1 MTFPNEKTPAAASKT
16 AAAPADAAAVHSK
29 TGADAPAACAG
40 CVHDD
45 PHADRTSTPCTTATR
60 RLADVSR
67 TFNQWLTYG
76 QAAAL
81 IAIAVAAIGGIGQAG
96 WEMIAARAIS
106 LGDLLMLFLY
116 VEILSMVK
124 GAALGTREIPIHT
137 PIALAIVAVARYIVV
152 DVEHISPNYMLFTS
166 SSILVLVLALWL
178 VRKAPNNDNP

>member
-1 MTFPNEKTPAAASKT
+1 MTFPRTFYSKDYDVPQRED
-16 AAAPADAAAVHSK
+16 AGCSIQDSSGAADAAAAHSK

-81 IAIAVAAIGGIGQAG
+81 IAIAVAAIRRHRSNRL
-96 WEMIAARAIS
+96 EMIAARSIS
-106 LGDLLMLFLY
+106 LGDPADAVSLCRDPLHG
-116 VEILSMVK
+116 EE
-124 GAALGTREIPIHT
+124 ALP
-137 PIALAIVAVARYIVV
+137 
-152 DVEHISPNYMLFTS
+152 
-166 SSILVLVLALWL
+166 
-178 VRKAPNNDNP
+178 

>member
-16 AAAPADAAAVHSK
+16 AAAPADAAAAHSK

-96 WEMIAARAIS
+96 SIS

-178 VRKAPNNDNP
+178 IRKAPNNTNS

>member
-1 MTFPNEKTPAAASKT
+1 MTFPNEKTPAAASQS
-16 AAAPADAAAVHSK
+16 AAAPADAAAAHSK
-29 TGADAPAACAG
+29 TGAGAPAACAG

-45 PHADRTSTPCTTATR
+45 PHVDRTSTPCTTATR

-81 IAIAVAAIGGIGQAG
+81 IAIAVAAIVGIGQAG
-96 WEMIAARAIS
+96 WEMIAARSIS

-124 GAALGTREIPIHT
+124 G
-137 PIALAIVAVARYIVV
+137 ALAIVAVARYIVV